1 MELEDM
7 QDLDSCA
14 ARRAGSNPA
23 RGILSRLWY
32 NGITSHCRCE
42 NSGPIPDRRFDGA
55 MVK

>member
-1 MELEDM
+1 M